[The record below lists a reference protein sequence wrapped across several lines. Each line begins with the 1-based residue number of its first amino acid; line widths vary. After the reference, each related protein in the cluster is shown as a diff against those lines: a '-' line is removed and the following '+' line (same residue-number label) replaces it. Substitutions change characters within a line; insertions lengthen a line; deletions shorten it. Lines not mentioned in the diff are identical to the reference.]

1 MDGLSDSHIAG
12 KKLFLV
18 QGDKPQ
24 LMDWEEYG
32 LRISVPE
39 GSLSSSETTEIAVI
53 ALVGGH
59 FKYVLIFIFL
69 SLPSFLFRF
78 PKNTRLVSAVYAI
91 SASHL
96 LNSLKLEVQHCIDL
110 SDPSLCK
117 YLKFAVAPVHTS
129 SLPYQFSIVE
139 GGEFPANSRYG
150 SIERSKFCLLCI
162 VGEEKNGEQ
171 GNGEQSNGEQEQNNK
186 QQEQSN
192 GYEDSGDEESSED
205 EGKGGVG
212 NQQGGSGQEQQGG
225 GAEQQGG
232 GGGGE
237 SGGQE
242 QLQESHREEENERQ
256 QTKGEE
262 VHQKRV
268 KEQQQHGSEQP
279 TQEEKENS
287 NDKENSDSD
296 DVIKVPEVCTE
307 SDQSTHSTISKPL
320 LCHHNK

>member
-96 LNSLKLEVQHCIDL
+96 LKSLKLEVQHCIDL

-150 SIERSKFCLLCI
+150 SIERSKFCLLGI
-162 VGEEKNGEQ
+162 VGEEENRAEQ
-171 GNGEQSNGEQEQNNK
+171 GNGELEQNNEGQDQSNGEEGGGD
-186 QQEQSN
+186 SGN
-192 GYEDSGDEESSED
+192 GDSGDEG
-205 EGKGGVG
+205 GKGGRKKKEG
-212 NQQGGSGQEQQGG
+212 QGQQGEEGG
-225 GAEQQGG
+225 GAGQHKGGAGPHSGGEGG
-232 GGGGE
+232 GIE
-237 SGGQE
+237 
-242 QLQESHREEENERQ
+242 LNRQ
-256 QTKGEE
+256 QQELLQQEGAD
-262 VHQKRV
+262 
-268 KEQQQHGSEQP
+268 KESEQY
-279 TQEEKENS
+279 QDGEDEEDEVKSKAEG
-287 NDKENSDSD
+287 E
-296 DVIKVPEVCTE
+296 KVQHKGKCYIFSFYT
-307 SDQSTHSTISKPL
+307 
-320 LCHHNK
+320 

>member
-1 MDGLSDSHIAG
+1 MCGLSDRHIAG

-24 LMDWEEYG
+24 LMDWEECG
-32 LRISVPE
+32 LRISVRE
-39 GSLSSSETTEIAVI
+39 GSLSPSETTEIAVI

-59 FKYVLIFIFL
+59 FKYMYYLYNLYFL
-69 SLPSFLFRF
+69 SLLPSFFRF

-91 SASHL
+91 SSSHL
-96 LNSLKLEVQHCIDL
+96 LKSLKLEVQHCIDL

-129 SLPYQFSIVE
+129 SLPYHFSIVE

-150 SIERSKFCLLCI
+150 SIERSKFCL
-162 VGEEKNGEQ
+162 VGMVAKEKNGGQ
-171 GNGEQSNGEQEQNNK
+171 DNGEQSNGGQEQNNGE

-192 GYEDSGDEESSED
+192 GHEDSGDE
-205 EGKGGVG
+205 GKGGG
-212 NQQGGSGQEQQGG
+212 NQQGGSDQQQQGG
-225 GAEQQGG
+225 AKQQGGERGGG

-237 SGGQE
+237 GEENCGHQE
-242 QLQESHREEENERQ
+242 LLKESHEEEQ
-256 QTKGEE
+256 QKGGEA
-262 VHQKRV
+262 HQKRG
-268 KEQQQHGSEQP
+268 KEKQQHGSEHHRQP
-279 TQEEKENS
+279 TQEEKENG

-296 DVIKVPEVCTE
+296 DVIKAPEFCTE

-320 LCHHNK
+320 

>member
-1 MDGLSDSHIAG
+1 
-12 KKLFLV
+12 
-18 QGDKPQ
+18 
-24 LMDWEEYG
+24 MDWEEYG

-69 SLPSFLFRF
+69 SLPPFLFRF
-78 PKNTRLVSAVYAI
+78 PNNTRLVSAVYAI

-96 LNSLKLEVQHCIDL
+96 LQSLKLEVQHCIDL
-110 SDPSLCK
+110 SDPTLCK

-129 SLPYQFSIVE
+129 SLPYQFNKVK

-162 VGEEKNGEQ
+162 VGEEKNGGQ
-171 GNGEQSNGEQEQNNK
+171 NNGE

-192 GYEDSGDEESSED
+192 GGQEQNNGVQQEQSNGHGDSGDEESSED

-212 NQQGGSGQEQQGG
+212 NQQGGSGQQQQGG

-242 QLQESHREEENERQ
+242 QFQESHREEENERQ
-256 QTKGEE
+256 RQKGEE
-262 VHQKRV
+262 VHQKRG
-268 KEQQQHGSEQP
+268 KEKQQHGSEHHRQP
-279 TQEEKENS
+279 TQEEKE
-287 NDKENSDSD
+287 D
-296 DVIKVPEVCTE
+296 DVIKAPEVCTE

-320 LCHHNK
+320 

>member
-39 GSLSSSETTEIAVI
+39 GSLPSSETTEIAVI

-59 FKYVLIFIFL
+59 FKYVLFIISIFL
-69 SLPSFLFRF
+69 SLHSFLFRF

-91 SASHL
+91 SSSHL

-117 YLKFAVAPVHTS
+117 YMKFAVAPVHTS

-150 SIERSKFCLLCI
+150 SIERSKFCLLGI
-162 VGEEKNGEQ
+162 VGEEKNG
-171 GNGEQSNGEQEQNNK
+171 GQSNGEEGGGD
-186 QQEQSN
+186 S
-192 GYEDSGDEESSED
+192 GDGDSGDEG
-205 EGKGGVG
+205 GKGGG
-212 NQQGGSGQEQQGG
+212 KKKEGQGQQGEEGG
-225 GAEQQGG
+225 GAGPHS
-232 GGGGE
+232 GGE
-237 SGGQE
+237 SGGVEVNQ
-242 QLQESHREEENERQ
+242 QQQESLQQEGADKRMEQYQVGEDEEDEVKSKAEGKKVQ
-256 QTKGEE
+256 DKG
-262 VHQKRV
+262 KCYIF
-268 KEQQQHGSEQP
+268 SYY
-279 TQEEKENS
+279 T
-287 NDKENSDSD
+287 
-296 DVIKVPEVCTE
+296 
-307 SDQSTHSTISKPL
+307 
-320 LCHHNK
+320 